1 MNLIRI
7 TKNPYYSLLAAIFV
21 ISSFSVNTSLAQQ
34 NDKAVPLEEGK
45 LLIATCQLPISGSVP
60 TNAEWI
66 RGQMRKA
73 SAQNAAIAH
82 FPECALSGYSGVA
95 YKNMDNF
102 DWKQL
107 HAETESI
114 MKLADDLDLWVVLGS
129 AHRLTGP
136 NKPHNCLYVI
146 SPQGKIVTRYD
157 KRFCTSGDLK
167 HYSPGD
173 YFATFEVNGV
183 RCGLLICYD
192 VRFPELYRQYHK
204 LGVQVMFHSFHNA
217 GMTEDNILPKIM
229 PTTVQARAA
238 SNYMFV
244 SANNSCVKHS
254 WQSFFATP
262 NGLVEKR
269 LPLDEP
275 GVMVNLADTQK
286 KYYDASRRYRLECIE
301 GKYNSGD
308 AVDDPR
314 SNDRQ
319 NY

>member
-1 MNLIRI
+1 MNPKQATKRHLWPLIAASMI
-7 TKNPYYSLLAAIFV
+7 ILCSLSYICLSQKNEKS
-21 ISSFSVNTSLAQQ
+21 
-34 NDKAVPLEEGK
+34 VPLEKGK
-45 LLIATCQLPISGSVP
+45 LLVATCQFPISGSIP

-73 SAQNAAIAH
+73 HAQNATIAH

-95 YKNMDNF
+95 YENMENF
-102 DWKQL
+102 DWDKL
-107 HAETESI
+107 YTETKSI
-114 MKLADDLDLWVVLGS
+114 MKLAKELNLWVVLGS
-129 AHRLTGP
+129 AHRLSGE

-146 SPQGKIVTRYD
+146 GPQGRIVTRYD

-173 YFATFEVNGV
+173 YFATFDVNGV

-192 VRFPELYRQYHK
+192 VRFPELYRQCHK

-217 GMTEDNILPKIM
+217 GMSEDNILPKIM
-229 PTTVQARAA
+229 PPTVQARAA

-275 GVMVNLADTQK
+275 AVMVNLADTTK
-286 KYYDASRRYRLECIE
+286 KYYDASRRYRLDCIN
-301 GKYNSGD
+301 GKYNSGQN
-308 AVDDPR
+308 VDDPR
-314 SNDRQ
+314 SKNRQ
-319 NY
+319 SY